1 MRRREIADVEVVQ
14 IAIQQEIARS
24 HGSRYGHRLC
34 GFLPVTGDHSCQQV
48 AELSGEDRPALGY
61 AVRNPRTGRDARK

>member
-1 MRRREIADVEVVQ
+1 MRRREIADAEVVQ

-24 HGSRYGHRLC
+24 DKSRYDHRPC
-34 GFLPVTGDHSCQQV
+34 GFLPVTGGHRCQQV
-48 AELSGEDRPALGY
+48 AELSGEDRPAPGY